1 MWWCPKKAYLLQ
13 RFFDTKVFPLHGFDV
28 FFNPPAHLKK
38 NTRYRLEASISGPP
52 CLMGIGGLDT
62 VKSSD
67 VTFQFFSS
75 VDFLDYGT
83 NRSAGQFLEFIFCEV
98 TY

>member
-1 MWWCPKKAYLLQ
+1 MGLM
-13 RFFDTKVFPLHGFDV
+13 F

-38 NTRYRLEASISGPP
+38 NIRYRLEASISGPP

-75 VDFLDYGT
+75 VDFVDYGT

-98 TY
+98 RY

>member
-1 MWWCPKKAYLLQ
+1 
-13 RFFDTKVFPLHGFDV
+13 
-28 FFNPPAHLKK
+28 
-38 NTRYRLEASISGPP
+38 
-52 CLMGIGGLDT
+52 MGIGGLDT

-98 TY
+98 RY